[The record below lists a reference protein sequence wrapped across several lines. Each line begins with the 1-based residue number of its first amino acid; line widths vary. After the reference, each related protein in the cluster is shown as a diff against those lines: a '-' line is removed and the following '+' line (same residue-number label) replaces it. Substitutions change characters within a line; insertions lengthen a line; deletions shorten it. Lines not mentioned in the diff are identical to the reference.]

1 MREALFQKREAYRS
15 SLQDTQLS
23 FHYDTLIRRYVVYL
37 RGRPNVRVITMAESE
52 DCIDW
57 TERELIVAPD
67 EDDPPQ
73 DHELYGMSS
82 MQVRSDEKHRR

>member
-1 MREALFQKREAYRS
+1 
-15 SLQDTQLS
+15 
-23 FHYDTLIRRYVVYL
+23 
-37 RGRPNVRVITMAESE
+37 MAESE